1 MWIKVRM
8 LLSMFSLHFVPK
20 ENLCGITDAGFI
32 VLIGC
37 IPFLSPVNSVKALR
51 TLALATSRKT
61 CPLASSF
68 LIYHCLEWKDI
79 ALLSIASMLILNKWV
94 VANLANMY
102 CKFYLLCSNFAT
114 KSYPVVIQFLTSLV
128 LSLLRRLSASQHDTT
143 RICCWAPAAAARRP
157 QLSIDI
163 CCRCRRAAANLL
175 AAVAAVNRWDRL
187 TADGRINPV
196 RHTLQAASITRCDS
210 SALTPLVWGHEVRL
224 QKIGCRSITGSLT
237 KSHEPGKWLFKCCV
251 DCCWGFC
258 LHDNLCKLN
267 CRHGP
272 CISINV
278 TYTWLTEF
286 F

>member
-1 MWIKVRM
+1 MWDNWCRFYCFNRLYTFLVTSEQCQSTENSSTGNKQ
-8 LLSMFSLHFVPK
+8 
-20 ENLCGITDAGFI
+20 ENLSTGVIIFD
-32 VLIGC
+32 L
-37 IPFLSPVNSVKALR
+37 
-51 TLALATSRKT
+51 
-61 CPLASSF
+61 PLP
-68 LIYHCLEWKDI
+68 LEWKDI

-251 DCCWGFC
+251 DCCWVFAC
-258 LHDNLCKLN
+258 MIICVNWTADTVHA
-267 CRHGP
+267 
-272 CISINV
+272 
-278 TYTWLTEF
+278 YQ
-286 F
+286 